1 MDINNICFVSYYPDI
16 GMDSNSFCAFIET
29 VNNKAGLLRE
39 LDEKLQ
45 FPYFGY
51 NWDALYDLY
60 SDFWWIKQKN
70 ISIYHQCVKSMP
82 LKDLYIY
89 IKILIDTSLI
99 WKKNPEHDV
108 FFLFF
113 EEDRNIITSIFN
125 EISRENQEP
134 P

>member
-1 MDINNICFVSYYPDI
+1 MDINNICFVSYYPDN
-16 GMDSNSFCAFIET
+16 GMDSNNFCAFIET

-60 SDFWWIKQKN
+60 NDFWWIKQKN
-70 ISIYHQCVKSMP
+70 ISIYHQSVKSMP

-99 WKKNPEHDV
+99 WKKNPGHDV

-113 EEDRNIITSIFN
+113 EEDRNIITSIIN
-125 EISRENQEP
+125 EISREN
-134 P
+134 